1 MQNQN
6 RIFDDMAKVAG
17 GALSALTALK
27 QDIEGM
33 IRDRMDRFMAEANY
47 VRRDEFEAVK
57 AVAVAARSEQERL
70 SARLDALERDL
81 AAAGQA
87 NPGRKNLTDRRNPD
101 PKSPA
106 YQPAIDSSDS
116 IFSKLSLETATR

>member
-57 AVAVAARSEQERL
+57 AVAAAARSEQERL

-81 AAAGQA
+81 AAAGPA
-87 NPGRKNLTDRRNPD
+87 KPR
-101 PKSPA
+101 PKK
-106 YQPAIDSSDS
+106 SD
-116 IFSKLSLETATR
+116 

>member
-57 AVAVAARSEQERL
+57 AVAAAARSEQERL
-70 SARLDALERDL
+70 TARLDALERDL
-81 AAAGQA
+81 AAAAPAKPRQ
-87 NPGRKNLTDRRNPD
+87 K
-101 PKSPA
+101 KS
-106 YQPAIDSSDS
+106 D
-116 IFSKLSLETATR
+116 

>member
-57 AVAVAARSEQERL
+57 AVAVAARSEQEQL
-70 SARLDALERDL
+70 SARLDALERAL
-81 AAAGQA
+81 VAAGPA
-87 NPGRKNLTDRRNPD
+87 KPRSK
-101 PKSPA
+101 KS
-106 YQPAIDSSDS
+106 D
-116 IFSKLSLETATR
+116 